1 MPMTIQH
8 NTCLNCGHK
17 LVTRR
22 ENHPYGSLPGTV
34 LVGVPVHRC
43 PSCGEAEVEIPMIDE
58 LNRTL
63 ARGLLGKTTRLV
75 GGEIRFLRGLLD
87 YASSE
92 FGSLLGSS
100 PVTVSRWEHDAQHI
114 SAHADMLLR
123 ALVAMKLAGVP
134 IENFKTLGDALGGA
148 KSRRGKSKKS
158 PPVGMR
164 PTTKKWE
171 RTALKAA

>member
-1 MPMTIQH
+1 MTTQH
-8 NTCLNCGHK
+8 NICLNCGHK

-43 PSCGEAEVEIPMIDE
+43 PNCGEAEVEIPMIDE

-63 ARGLLGKTTRLV
+63 AQGLTAKTTRLV
-75 GGEIRFLRGLLD
+75 GAEIRFLRGSLD
-87 YASSE
+87 YSSAE
-92 FGSLLGSS
+92 FARLLGSS
-100 PVTVSRWEHDAQHI
+100 PVTVSRWEHDAQAI

-123 ALVAMKLAGVP
+123 ALITMKLAGVP
-134 IENFKTLGDALGGA
+134 IESFKALGATLGGA
-148 KSRRGKSKKS
+148 KARRGKQKKS
-158 PPVGMR
+158 PPLAMR
-164 PTTKKWE
+164 PMTKRWA